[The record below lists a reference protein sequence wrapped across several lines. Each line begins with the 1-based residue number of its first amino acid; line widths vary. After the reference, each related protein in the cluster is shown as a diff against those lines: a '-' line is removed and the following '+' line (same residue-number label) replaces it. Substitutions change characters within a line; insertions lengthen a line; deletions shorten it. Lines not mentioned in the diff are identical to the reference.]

1 MNLRGKERQE
11 FPLRIRK
18 LAFVRCCRNGS
29 KPGIPQCE
37 NCGNV
42 LRPGNIEYEHLIPDG
57 LGGEPTLENCG
68 VWCRVPC
75 SKSKTFSEDN
85 PRMAKADRVL
95 RKSYGLTSKRQQ
107 IKSAGFRKAEPKH
120 SATRPI
126 VRKSDGD
133 NRHV

>member
-1 MNLRGKERQE
+1 MSLRGQDRQE

-18 LAFVRCCRNGS
+18 LAFARCCRNGS
-29 KPGIPQCE
+29 MPGVPQCE

-42 LRPGNIEYEHLIPDG
+42 LRSGNIEYEHLVPDG
-57 LGGEPTLENCG
+57 LGGEPTLDNCG

-75 SKSKTFSEDN
+75 SKNKTFTEDN

-95 RKSYGLTSKRQQ
+95 RKSYGLTPKRKS
-107 IKSAGFRKAEPKH
+107 INSAGFRKPPGQH

-126 VRKSDGD
+126 VRKSDGE